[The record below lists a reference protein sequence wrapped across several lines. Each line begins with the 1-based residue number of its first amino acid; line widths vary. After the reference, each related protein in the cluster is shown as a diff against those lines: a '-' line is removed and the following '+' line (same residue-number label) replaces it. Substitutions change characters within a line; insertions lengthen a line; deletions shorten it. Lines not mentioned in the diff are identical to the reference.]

1 MSRARPTDPLLR
13 GYLDRVIDVLVT
25 AGSTAIEEREV
36 ISLSETLADL
46 RATLQFY
53 NRSYMSV
60 WMRMRISRG
69 NLSLQRYA
77 FHYMTADAVTVFR
90 YDNSDYHP
98 GGENDP
104 HHKHIGASERVIDCP
119 QPSVR
124 QIRDEI
130 ASYLSEESHE

>member
-1 MSRARPTDPLLR
+1 MLR
-13 GYLDRVIDVLVT
+13 NYLNRVVDVPVT
-25 AGSTAIEEREV
+25 AGSTAIEERDV
-36 ISLSETLADL
+36 VPLSETLADL
-46 RATLQFY
+46 RATIRFY
-53 NRSYMSV
+53 DRSYMSV
-60 WMRMRISRG
+60 WMRIRISRD

-77 FHYMTADAVTVFR
+77 FHYMTADSVTIFR

-124 QIRDEI
+124 QVRNEI
-130 ASYLSEESHE
+130 AAYLESIL